1 MNRLF
6 NIQQANFTKNRVRAG
21 RSRSKTRTSRAQ
33 LTAFRRSLIM
43 MMRGRAP
50 PSAGLPERW
59 SEQDPASIAM
69 DPVSGNL
76 SVAWSYTAFHL
87 ALPLVHLQLSGPPSA
102 QLPRARLRGVAPHLN
117 DLVQHRLEGRVRH
130 TLFDAPP
137 GFDWFQPLVYAPTSG
152 SFTSSPASLLF
163 RDTDPFGLVH
173 RS

>member
-21 RSRSKTRTSRAQ
+21 RSHSKTRTSRAQ

-43 MMRGRAP
+43 VIRGRAL
-50 PSAGLPERW
+50 PSVGLPGRW
-59 SEQDPASIAM
+59 SERDPASITMGPA
-69 DPVSGNL
+69 SGNL
-76 SVAWSYTAFHL
+76 PVTWSYTAFHP

-117 DLVQHRLEGRVRH
+117 DLVQHLLGDRVRH

-137 GFDWFQPLVYAPTSG
+137 GFDWFQPLAYAPTSG
-152 SFTSSPASLLF
+152 SFTSAPASLLF